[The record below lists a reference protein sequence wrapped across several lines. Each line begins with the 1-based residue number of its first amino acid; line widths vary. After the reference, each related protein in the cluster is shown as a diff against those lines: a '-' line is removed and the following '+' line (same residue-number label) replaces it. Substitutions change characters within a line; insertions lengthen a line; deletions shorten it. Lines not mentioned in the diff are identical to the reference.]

1 MSNKKKS
8 SVREDEVCFIE
19 RNTALPQSRVGVK
32 VHRSSGIE
40 SHHPGLCGSVSLT
53 L

>member
-1 MSNKKKS
+1 MFKKKKS

-32 VHRSSGIE
+32 VHRSSGMKATIQYCVAPF
-40 SHHPGLCGSVSLT
+40 H
-53 L
+53 